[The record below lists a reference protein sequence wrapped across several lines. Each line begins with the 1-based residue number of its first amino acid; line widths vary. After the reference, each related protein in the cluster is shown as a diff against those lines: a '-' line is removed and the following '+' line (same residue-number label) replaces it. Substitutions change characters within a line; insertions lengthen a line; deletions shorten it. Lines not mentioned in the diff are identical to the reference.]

1 MTGEMS
7 ISPVILRV
15 RMKFDRCEGA
25 TIPFNQ
31 CSWEQRFLSIDAP
44 IAITALPESQLIE
57 VRVKVEYDQRDVH
70 NTGHI

>member
-7 ISPVILRV
+7 RSPVILRV
-15 RMKFDRCEGA
+15 RMKYDRCDGA

-44 IAITALPESQLIE
+44 IAITALPESLLIK
-57 VRVKVEYDQRDVH
+57 VRLEVEYDRGDVH
-70 NTGHI
+70 IIGHM

>member
-15 RMKFDRCEGA
+15 RVKYDRCDGA

-44 IAITALPESQLIE
+44 IAITALPESQLIK
-57 VRVKVEYDQRDVH
+57 VRVEVEYDR
-70 NTGHI
+70 